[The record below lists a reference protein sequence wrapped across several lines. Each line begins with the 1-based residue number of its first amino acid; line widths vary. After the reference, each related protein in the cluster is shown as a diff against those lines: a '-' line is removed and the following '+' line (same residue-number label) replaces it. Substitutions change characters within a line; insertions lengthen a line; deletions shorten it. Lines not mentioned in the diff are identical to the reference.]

1 MRRAL
6 ALSLAG
12 LVAACTAQV
21 ASADPAPPPAAAAD
35 PRECVVLLHGVG
47 MGAWVMQPLADALEA
62 AGYRPIN
69 LSYPSRKMPIEQIAG
84 EWLPVKLRE
93 GGAAAAPRVH
103 FVAHSMGS
111 LVTRL
116 YLRDHRPANL
126 GRVVMLGPPN
136 HGSAAADRSSQSA
149 LLRALMGVNLPRLG
163 TGETAIARQL
173 GPADFEVGVIAGK
186 SALNLLFRKDLGT
199 EHDGAVTVESAR
211 LEGMRDFI
219 VLPHSHTVMLWRS
232 AVHAQVLAF
241 LRDGRFV
248 HANDAPVPAVK
259 SPDSR

>member
-1 MRRAL
+1 L
-6 ALSLAG
+6 
-12 LVAACTAQV
+12 LVTI
-21 ASADPAPPPAAAAD
+21 AAAVCGAPSVQAAAKTMQDAD
-35 PRECVVLLHGVG
+35 RRECVVLLHGVG
-47 MGAWVMQPLADALEA
+47 MGAWVMSPLASALEE
-62 AGYRPIN
+62 AGYRTLN
-69 LSYPSRKMPIEQIAG
+69 LSYPSRQLPIEQIAG

-93 GGAAAAPRVH
+93 GGVEAAPRVH

-136 HGSAAADRSSQSA
+136 HGSAAADRSSRNA
-149 LLRALMGVNLPRLG
+149 FLRALMGVNLPRLG
-163 TGETAIARQL
+163 TGEAAIARQL
-173 GPADFEVGVIAGK
+173 GPADFELGIIAGK
-186 SALNLLFRKDLGT
+186 SALNPLFGKDLGT

-248 HANDAPVPAVK
+248 HAGDAPSPAVK
-259 SPDSR
+259 STDSH

>member
-1 MRRAL
+1 MKRAL
-6 ALSLAG
+6 PALLVTLAAVVCSP
-12 LVAACTAQV
+12 LPAQAAT
-21 ASADPAPPPAAAAD
+21 DPAKD
-35 PRECVVLLHGVG
+35 TDQRECVVLLHGVG
-47 MGAWVMQPLADALEA
+47 MGAWVMSPLAGTLEE
-62 AGYRPIN
+62 AGYRTLN
-69 LSYPSRKMPIEQIAG
+69 LGYPSRQLPIEQIAG
-84 EWLPVKLRE
+84 EWLPAKLRASGVE
-93 GGAAAAPRVH
+93 ATPRVH
-103 FVAHSMGS
+103 FVVHSMGS

-116 YLRDHRPANL
+116 YVRDHRPANL

-136 HGSAAADRSSQSA
+136 HGSAAADRSSRNA
-149 LLRALMGVNLPRLG
+149 FLRALMGVNLPRLG
-163 TGETAIARQL
+163 TGEAAIARQL

-186 SALNLLFRKDLGT
+186 SALNPLFGKDLGT

-248 HANDAPVPAVK
+248 HTDDAPLPAVK
-259 SPDSR
+259 STDSR